1 MKLFVIFK
9 ISFFTL
15 QKVIRHLDPFNFS
28 IVTMFLLDF
37 FYHTLLLSWWSDF
50 KHVAK
55 IGFSK
60 FTVCWAV
67 FNKENSFLSDLSF
80 ESNFKIESNLEFPNS
95 VGKKLS
101 EIRLQSKV
109 YFKLPS
115 GLIHP
120 WTTRQS
126 RLARWDTSKTVQNL
140 HSTWNTMQKDTT
152 DRNTFPIH
160 HSRQISSAKIHWKSS
175 MSVLLCQWW
184 LVISVGL

>member
-1 MKLFVIFK
+1 MI
-9 ISFFTL
+9 ISFL
-15 QKVIRHLDPFNFS
+15 
-28 IVTMFLLDF
+28 
-37 FYHTLLLSWWSDF
+37 
-50 KHVAK
+50 KHREK

-60 FTVCWAV
+60 FYVCKLSTAAV

-95 VGKKLS
+95 VGKKLR

-140 HSTWNTMQKDTT
+140 HFHMKYNATSSFSMTPQVQGVFFK
-152 DRNTFPIH
+152 R
-160 HSRQISSAKIHWKSS
+160 SRPKSS
-175 MSVLLCQWW
+175 KCWRWQNPY
-184 LVISVGL
+184 

>member
-1 MKLFVIFK
+1 MI
-9 ISFFTL
+9 ISFL
-15 QKVIRHLDPFNFS
+15 
-28 IVTMFLLDF
+28 
-37 FYHTLLLSWWSDF
+37 
-50 KHVAK
+50 KHW

-60 FTVCWAV
+60 FYVCKLSTAAV

-95 VGKKLS
+95 VGKKLR

-140 HSTWNTMQKDTT
+140 HFHMKYNATSSFSMTPLVEFAWNVPPPPQKKKKQK
-152 DRNTFPIH
+152 P
-160 HSRQISSAKIHWKSS
+160 AK
-175 MSVLLCQWW
+175 L
-184 LVISVGL
+184 